1 MILLSNIPFK
11 IYQARGA
18 IFDAYYH
25 QSLPSLTRTLPAGF
39 HTSSLLHFLILLLVL
54 LVPWYQPQR
63 GLPRRFPL
71 AKTRTP
77 FHSSLV
83 IFASM
88 SDASSTCNLGYSFVS
103 SVVSSDTNCD
113 VELIL
118 SDVPFISAGMLAFG
132 VSAFFLII
140 RHFTLSI
147 VCLYFSVL
155 LSFAAVVI
163 DLTQILI
170 RDMIQV
176 TVHSLITAREVFLAL
191 SLGLR
196 FLFYWLYVSEPP
208 IGEPQSPSFQNRRN
222 NFLTLSS
229 HYNIHS
235 GNWARW
241 GVSGWYAKVA
251 LLAAIPAITALQ
263 VIWRVIRRYH
273 IYGSV
278 YAVDVTLEVV
288 LSISLLLK
296 LLFNTV
302 PTSSISQ
309 SHTFR
314 EYGCP
319 ILALMFNIGISVGN
333 LFLFAFTES
342 ILGRL
347 LQAVEL
353 CILIVFM
360 MILLFFRHKKTPAIF
375 KTRDSALLKFKL
387 PEQARESTFR
397 LSPLVTSTPRVT
409 TLFSSE
415 NQSRSINP
423 DVTRHSVLA
432 TVSCAP
438 WVPWSMAHGQSNQD
452 EEKAKLWDQ
461 NEAGKEALDPSDVG
475 KGSAGNQSMT
485 SAASITDKVSTEWR
499 DIVNDSVLNSSRL
512 SMSDVHSTGTGSCH
526 AARADIPAR
535 SHPLKLQTMSLITIP
550 PTATSSNENR
560 TTVIM
565 TAPPDPPAQ
574 DSPIYAIKGFTPR
587 PQQVPNSQH
596 SSSRSLEELLKLQ
609 IELDKTIAT
618 LRLFSPSSPISHS
631 PISASPS
638 SPSSSSSDSNQA
650 EQLRQSSSTDVRT
663 LSDISL
669 SSFPSPPWLASWP
682 ASLPAPVPAAKLRS
696 KEDRLARLRLGQ
708 DSISDTLGLPLP
720 RIPAALADMPSSPHS
735 DLTSD
740 SSYQEGNRIFPA
752 DAGRSYRFDSGGTQ
766 YEITSFI
773 GDLTTPNGHRNA
785 MIGKPSDEAGE
796 SALNLGVAEN
806 HGSKEASSNL
816 SISPFRPSPL
826 RAARLLRLPPS
837 PARRRRSQL
846 QMELLP
852 VPNLKGE
859 ASDPDLESAV
869 PRSMRPLILPSMTV
883 TSPPHV
889 QLLDASTGMGSSTGL
904 TGLVQK
910 PQLAPDSSVSR
921 PLPEPPGTFK
931 RPRPAPLIICSD
943 DKYFST
949 GAI

>member
-1 MILLSNIPFK
+1 
-11 IYQARGA
+11 
-18 IFDAYYH
+18 
-25 QSLPSLTRTLPAGF
+25 
-39 HTSSLLHFLILLLVL
+39 
-54 LVPWYQPQR
+54 
-63 GLPRRFPL
+63 
-71 AKTRTP
+71 
-77 FHSSLV
+77 
-83 IFASM
+83 M
-88 SDASSTCNLGYSFVS
+88 SDASSTCNLGYSLVS
-103 SVVSSDTNCD
+103 SVVSSDNNCD

-118 SDVPFISAGMLAFG
+118 SDIPFISAGMLAFG
-132 VSAFFLII
+132 VSAFFLVI

-147 VCLYFSVL
+147 VSLYFSVL

-163 DLTQILI
+163 DLTQILM
-170 RDMIQV
+170 RDLTQAAA
-176 TVHSLITAREVFLAL
+176 HSFITAREVLLAL

-229 HYNIHS
+229 YYNIHS

-251 LLAAIPAITALQ
+251 LLATIPAITALQ
-263 VIWRVIRRYH
+263 VIWRIIRRYH

-288 LSISLLLK
+288 VSILLLLK

-314 EYGCP
+314 EYGFP
-319 ILALMFNIGISVGN
+319 ILALAFNIGISVGN
-333 LFLFAFTES
+333 LFWFAFTES

-360 MILLFFRHKKTPAIF
+360 MILHFFRHKKIPAIF

-397 LSPLVTSTPRVT
+397 LSPLAASTPRVT
-409 TLFSSE
+409 TIFSSE
-415 NQSRSINP
+415 NQNRSINP
-423 DVTRHSVLA
+423 ARHSVLA
-432 TVSCAP
+432 TVSYAP
-438 WVPWSMAHGQSNQD
+438 WVPWSMANGQSNQD

-461 NEAGKEALDPSDVG
+461 NEAGKEALDLPDVG
-475 KGSAGNQSMT
+475 QGSAGNQSMT
-485 SAASITDKVSTEWR
+485 SPASITDRASTEWR
-499 DIVNDSVLNSSRL
+499 DIVNDSVPNSSRL
-512 SMSDVHSTGTGSCH
+512 SMSDAHSTGTGSRNGLVSSGQICH
-526 AARADIPAR
+526 AARADIPTR

-550 PTATSSNENR
+550 PTTTSSNENGA
-560 TTVIM
+560 TVIM

-574 DSPIYAIKGFTPR
+574 HSPIYAIKGFTPR
-587 PQQVPNSQH
+587 PQQVPSRQH
-596 SSSRSLEELLKLQ
+596 SSNRSLEELLKLQ

-618 LRLFSPSSPISHS
+618 LRLFSPSSPISHTPTS
-631 PISASPS
+631 TSPS
-638 SPSSSSSDSNQA
+638 SPSSPRSNSNQA
-650 EQLRQSSSTDVRT
+650 EQLSQSSSIGART

-696 KEDRLARLRLGQ
+696 KEDRRARLRLGQ

-752 DAGRSYRFDSGGTQ
+752 DAGRSYMFDSGGMQ

-773 GDLTTPNGHRNA
+773 GDLTTPSDHRNA
-785 MIGKPSDEAGE
+785 MIDKPLDEAGE
-796 SALNLGVAEN
+796 SALNLGVAES
-806 HGSKEASSNL
+806 HGSREASSNL

-826 RAARLLRLPPS
+826 GATRLSRLPS
-837 PARRRRSQL
+837 SSARCRRSQL
-846 QMELLP
+846 SMQMRLSP
-852 VPNLKGE
+852 IPNLKGE
-859 ASDPDLESAV
+859 TSDPDLESAV

-889 QLLDASTGMGSSTGL
+889 QLLDASNDVGLSRGL
-904 TGLVQK
+904 TGLPQK

-921 PLPEPPGTFK
+921 PLPDPPGTFK
-931 RPRPAPLIICSD
+931 RLRPAPLIFRSD
-943 DKYFST
+943 DKYVST